1 MKIRTAR
8 GAVAVFVA
16 FLLGSANAQVDAP
29 KELEI
34 CKTFCT
40 VTKKQCERDL
50 FGPGLYGLGV
60 AAVLGEVSSRGTRYM
75 DIGAMTQLPKLGKSG
90 DTTTAI
96 QGTQLCET
104 DRMQCAKDC
113 AQPES

>member
-8 GAVAVFVA
+8 GAAAVLMA
-16 FLLGSANAQVDAP
+16 CLLGTAHAQMDAQQ
-29 KELEI
+29 ELEI

-40 VTKKQCERDL
+40 ATKKQCERDL
-50 FGPGLYGLGV
+50 LGPGLYGLGI
-60 AAVLGEVSSRGTRYM
+60 AAVLGEVASRGIHYT
-75 DIGAMTQLPKLGKSG
+75 DIGAMTQLSKLGKSS

-96 QGTQLCET
+96 QGATQCET

-113 AQPES
+113 A